1 MLEQV
6 LRHLNNWFLAPGGI
20 HEDTYTIQDGGVALP
35 FLKNGQYFRI
45 CGSVF
50 NEGLHQYP
58 AYALTDETFAG
69 AVWSL
74 AVPKA
79 VVELAGEIAEWEKK
93 NGAAAKSPYQSESFG
108 GYSYSKSAS
117 VSSASGGINGW
128 QDAFRSRL
136 NDWRKL

>member
-79 VVELAGEIAEWEKK
+79 VVELAGEIAEWERRMGRRQKVRTSRRVSE
-93 NGAAAKSPYQSESFG
+93 GTAIQSQPPCPARPAE
-108 GYSYSKSAS
+108 
-117 VSSASGGINGW
+117 
-128 QDAFRSRL
+128 
-136 NDWRKL
+136 